1 MTEQLSPSV
10 EQTVSVASPQRTR
23 QREHR
28 SAAITAGVLYITGTV
43 AGILSKAVLAD
54 VSDASDPIAA
64 ASTQQ
69 TAVVTGAVLILVM
82 GLSLALIPVVLLP
95 VLRPVS
101 EFLAYGYLVI
111 RGAVETACYVV
122 FVAGVLSLSVL
133 GGLENAGDVAPA
145 LGRLLVDGE
154 GAATVTTLVF
164 CLGAALFY
172 VALFRSG
179 LAPRWLSGWGLLGIP
194 IYAAAALLSAYGAIE
209 TDSTSQTLLY
219 MPLALQEMV
228 LAIWMIARGFRPPT
242 VWRRRPSLVE

>member
-1 MTEQLSPSV
+1 MTEQLPTAVRPSV
-10 EQTVSVASPQRTR
+10 SDSSSSLEIP

-28 SAAITAGVLYITGTV
+28 GAGIAAGLLFIVGTV
-43 AGILSKAVLAD
+43 AGIASKAALAD
-54 VSDASDPIAA
+54 VSDASDPIAS

-69 TAVVTGAVLILVM
+69 GTVVTGALLILVM

-101 EFLAYGYLVI
+101 EFLAFGYLVL

-122 FVAGVLSLSVL
+122 LVAGVLALAVL
-133 GGLENAGDVAPA
+133 GGLDSSGEVGAD

-154 GAATVTTLVF
+154 AVSTVTTLVF
-164 CLGAALFY
+164 CLGATLFY

-179 LAPRWLSGWGLLGIP
+179 VAPRWLAGWGLVGIP
-194 IYAAAALLSAYGAIE
+194 IYALAALLAAYGVVEAN
-209 TDSTSQTLLY
+209 STAQTLLF

-228 LAIWMIARGFRPPT
+228 LAIWMIARGFRPA
-242 VWRRRPSLVE
+242 RHMARSA